1 MRRIAATPIAGM
13 GILLLASLLTNPT
26 IASTNAALASAPL
39 TVVRFKAALVA
50 QDLSVK
56 PVPRQH
62 FQVVRDIQATGEAT
76 PGAAVPGAAG
86 QGSAPLEV
94 VTSLAGEA
102 EASLSP
108 GRYRVRSVAP
118 LRLADAVLSWDVPF
132 EVVAGQALTVEL
144 SNDNAKQEAIGPAA
158 AAPPAEDPTRR
169 STAATIFRAAR
180 DSVFTLETET
190 GHGTAFL
197 VDAKGLLLT
206 NQHVVAGSRYFTAAF
221 DDEHRLEAKLLIAD
235 SNEDVAVL
243 AVNLEQLTGL
253 PVATLADDSEEHPA
267 AQEGDDVYA
276 IGSPLHQQKIIT
288 AGIISKIEAGAWITD
303 VMIDHGNSGGPMF
316 DTKRRVIGI
325 NTFGEGRGVSGTIR
339 IYKARQVLEQARV
352 KLGETTNAMP
362 SAAFRP
368 AFPKAHYP
376 AEEMKRMVLL
386 QDFDLEKY
394 HVDGN
399 RFNVYVLTPPAQCYA
414 DHQTEIVAAKGRKK
428 RRKDSAA
435 QDTYDPTADIKD
447 WAQYVG
453 EYRAVVQIVVE
464 PKIKATAGSAL
475 ASGFAGSRVLH
486 YRYQG
491 DVDTLRLRLNALQV
505 TPIAIGREPIG
516 GKMQGPGG
524 HMEDVAY
531 LGYAEFTPDTFDPVA
546 GKNGGLVVEIVDES
560 RNGEVTKVTIPQDL
574 VQRVWNDFAPM
585 RKTPGP

>member
-1 MRRIAATPIAGM
+1 M
-13 GILLLASLLTNPT
+13 GILLLLLLPFLVTNP
-26 IASTNAALASAPL
+26 AFAADPPNI
-39 TVVRFKAALVA
+39 VRFKAALVA
-50 QDLSVK
+50 PDLSVR

-62 FQVVRDIQATGEAT
+62 FQVVRDGQGGGEAT
-76 PGAAVPGAAG
+76 PGAAG
-86 QGSAPLEV
+86 QESAPIEV

-102 EASLSP
+102 EASLPP

-132 EVVAGQALTVEL
+132 EVVAGKALTVEL
-144 SNDNAKQEAIGPAA
+144 SNDNAKQEAIGPAGGGATGTGA
-158 AAPPAEDPTRR
+158 APAEDTAGR
-169 STAATIFRAAR
+169 STAATIFRAQR
-180 DSVFTLETET
+180 DAVFTLETET

-197 VDAKGLLLT
+197 VDPKGLLLT

-221 DDEHRLEAKLLIAD
+221 DDEHRLEAKLLVAD

-243 AVNLEQLTGL
+243 AVNLEQLPGL
-253 PVATLADDSEEHPA
+253 PVTTLADDSEEHPA

-288 AGIISKIEAGAWITD
+288 SGIISKIEAGAWITD

-339 IYKARQVLEQARV
+339 IYKARPIIEQARAR
-352 KLGETTNAMP
+352 LSETAGAMP

-394 HVDGN
+394 HVDGD
-399 RFNVYVLTPPAQCYA
+399 RFHVYVLTPPAQCYA
-414 DHQTEIVAAKGRKK
+414 EHKTEILAAKGRKK

-453 EYRAVVQIVVE
+453 EYRATVQIVVE
-464 PKIKATAGSAL
+464 PKIKATAGSAF

-505 TPIAIGREPIG
+505 APIVFGREPIG
-516 GKMQGPGG
+516 GEMKGPGG

-531 LGYAEFTPDTFDPVA
+531 LGYAEFTPDTFDPAA
-546 GKNGGLVVEIVDES
+546 GRNGGLVVEIVDES

-585 RKTPGP
+585 RKTPAP

>member
-1 MRRIAATPIAGM
+1 M